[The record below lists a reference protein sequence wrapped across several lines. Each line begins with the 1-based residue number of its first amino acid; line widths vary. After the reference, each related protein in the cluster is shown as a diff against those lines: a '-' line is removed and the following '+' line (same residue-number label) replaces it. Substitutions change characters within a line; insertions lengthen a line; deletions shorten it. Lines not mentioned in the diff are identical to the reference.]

1 MTDKSKIPFETELP
15 EFSKVKSSEILKK
28 SDIIKVPH
36 RFNIMLLL
44 YTHNKIGF
52 SILRNLLH
60 LTAGNLDHHLKVLKD
75 SGWIKERT
83 IFSFRPLL
91 VIEITE
97 IGKINF
103 QTQALKLK
111 NLLDHIELK

>member
-1 MTDKSKIPFETELP
+1 MTDENKIPFETELP
-15 EFSKVKSSEILKK
+15 ELTKDKSPKILES

-52 SILRNLLH
+52 TALRKLLH
-60 LTAGNLDHHLKVLKD
+60 LTAGNLEHHLKVLKD
-75 SGWIKERT
+75 SGWIGERT

-91 VIEITE
+91 SIEITE
-97 IGKINF
+97 MGRISF
-103 QTQALKLK
+103 QTQAMKLK
-111 NLLDHIELK
+111 QLLDHIE

>member
-1 MTDKSKIPFETELP
+1 MTDENKIPFETELP
-15 EFSKVKSSEILKK
+15 ELTKDKSPKILES

-52 SILRNLLH
+52 TALRKLLH
-60 LTAGNLDHHLKVLKD
+60 LTAGNLEHHLKVLKD
-75 SGWIKERT
+75 TSWVKERT

-97 IGKINF
+97 TGRISF

-111 NLLDHIELK
+111 QLLDHIK

>member
-1 MTDKSKIPFETELP
+1 MTDEKKKPFETKLP
-15 EFSKVKSSEILKK
+15 ELTKENSTEILES

-52 SILRNLLH
+52 TILRKLLH
-60 LTAGNLDHHLKVLKD
+60 LTSGNLEHHLKVLKD
-75 SGWIKERT
+75 TGWVKEKT

-97 IGKINF
+97 TGRLSF

-111 NLLDHIELK
+111 QLLDHIE

>member
-1 MTDKSKIPFETELP
+1 MT
-15 EFSKVKSSEILKK
+15 EFSKDKSPEILKS

-36 RFNIMLLL
+36 RFKIILLL

-52 SILRNLLH
+52 TILRKLLH
-60 LTAGNLDHHLKVLKD
+60 LTAGNLEHHLKVLKD
-75 SGWIKERT
+75 KRWVKERT

-97 IGKINF
+97 TGRISF

-111 NLLDHIELK
+111 KLLDHIESPK

>member
-1 MTDKSKIPFETELP
+1 MTDESKTPFETELP
-15 EFSKVKSSEILKK
+15 EFSKDKSPEILEK

-44 YTHNKIGF
+44 YTHTKIGF
-52 SILRNLLH
+52 TILRKLLH
-60 LTAGNLDHHLKVLKD
+60 LTAGNLEHHLSVLKD

-97 IGKINF
+97 TGRISF
-103 QTQALKLK
+103 QTQAMKLK
-111 NLLDHIELK
+111 QLLDHIE

>member
-1 MTDKSKIPFETELP
+1 MTDESKIHFETELP
-15 EFSKVKSSEILKK
+15 DLSKRKSPKILES

-52 SILRNLLH
+52 TILRKLLH
-60 LTAGNLDHHLKVLKD
+60 LTAGNLEHHLTVLKD
-75 SGWIKERT
+75 SGWIRERT

-97 IGKINF
+97 IGRINF
-103 QTQALKLK
+103 QTEAMKLK
-111 NLLDHIELK
+111 QLLDHIK

>member
-1 MTDKSKIPFETELP
+1 MTDESKIPFETEMP
-15 EFSKVKSSEILKK
+15 ESSKEKTPEILEK

-52 SILRNLLH
+52 TVLRKLLH
-60 LTAGNLDHHLKVLKD
+60 LTPGNLEHHLSVLKNN
-75 SGWIKERT
+75 GWVKERT
-83 IFSFRPLL
+83 VFSFRPLL

-97 IGKINF
+97 TGKISF

-111 NLLDHIELK
+111 QLLDNIE